1 MATTMFANF
10 TSSDR
15 RKRVYGKASRH
26 STLPPPLPDS
36 NDDAPPPPERP
47 RKHTAVPNGSL
58 NKAGSELNHGS
69 GSEIA
74 HTKTDEVDIFDVPS
88 EDEFLSRP
96 KPTKKIIPKRRI
108 PEVDLEATASSKD
121 DSLKESEKPARA
133 AQPLRTPD
141 DAKPIAV
148 KKKKKKLTTP
158 AHIPKP
164 VQASLPPSS
173 NPAVPRTIR
182 GKTPQSVQ
190 APKQTTQDHSLSYRP
205 VVKAKAP
212 SEATTVASS
221 QVKVQKTARTA
232 PALPAKKASEKAP
245 AKPVDDL
252 AVFDVPMSD
261 EEAPP
266 TVKKISRQAQSRGPK
281 EAAKKSKTTSEAPH
295 KDTAE
300 SDDSNA
306 SKKRKRQGSASS
318 TATINR
324 PIAHQKPEQSVPQR
338 SRKYQKN
345 EDGAS
350 PGYGSSNQRI
360 TGSTQKA
367 QPPAPTI
374 NKPTKTRQR
383 TVPVLASRTIIKGQS
398 SPAMLNGMIPGR
410 QSSKPSPVK
419 EVFEVAEL
427 EDETMYDIPGPL
439 TTPVRQSKASMPGS
453 ITPRQKDL
461 FGGLLSD
468 SSSSTTPMPN
478 FSNLQLTDRKPRSL
492 IGSLARSKSDVTHSA
507 KARKTRL
514 IDTLKPSEPSS
525 DGDEEGSS
533 QVGDDSEVSSNHS
546 WTARKPLQ
554 NSGEARLSSTHPD
567 NMDVD
572 NPGKV
577 DSQTSQNTSGFGVRP
592 KLTYAMARSYL
603 REDNPEDD
611 LLISMDLD
619 DDFGS
624 QSQRETR
631 SVSES
636 DAENSQAQAQQVH
649 ELRTRGRN
657 AVLHHEAEMMIEET
671 SATTSKNIR
680 RSAMIDLCTKM
691 ADEKFC
697 DQLLDSALAHQFFQ
711 NISVSCEIVFDFVAA
726 VATVFVLRT
735 NPAYSVLGQLYET
748 GSLAN
753 LIKLAGNGADIKE
766 IAKDRKTNLSKIAKE
781 SVLSFRALVQQ
792 SYIWSPA
799 VTEKVSPQLVALKA
813 IELLIIGLRK
823 AGNADMLLNQTMI
836 SQIVEIA
843 SASNNRP
850 ESNDAAPEDDATLEM
865 VLSILES
872 TSATRQIQAT
882 WSTGVLQQIAKF
894 MPRFFQPDAA
904 ASTMLAVKLCM
915 NLTNNKP
922 KACQPFSTKAFVQPL
937 MQSIVEKFRSINTDL
952 APEERTEI
960 LDSLILSLGAAI
972 NLAELSDQMRL
983 NVANEIDTLVEIFLD
998 GLKRASQAA
1007 SVEESHSGVATGY
1020 LGVLI
1025 GNLSLNDIIRTK
1037 VRTLLPNKQ
1046 LDTLVDSIKDFVHVH
1061 QHVDQK
1067 EDFDGAEGQEALQ
1080 TYTARLMLVV
1090 EKLQNTGV

>member
-26 STLPPPLPDS
+26 SALPPPLPDS
-36 NDDAPPPPERP
+36 NDDAPPSPERP
-47 RKHTAVPNGSL
+47 RKHTAASNGSL
-58 NKAGSELNHGS
+58 NKAGSELNGGS

-74 HTKTDEVDIFDVPS
+74 RAKTDGLDIFDVPS

-121 DSLKESEKPARA
+121 DSLKESKKPARA
-133 AQPLRTPD
+133 AQPLRKPD

-148 KKKKKKLTTP
+148 KKKKLTTP

-164 VQASLPPSS
+164 AQSSLPSSS

-182 GKTPQSVQ
+182 EKTPKLVQ
-190 APKQTTQDHSLSYRP
+190 APKQTTQDHKLSHRP

-212 SEATTVASS
+212 SEAATVASS

-232 PALPAKKASEKAP
+232 PALPAKKALGKAP

-281 EAAKKSKTTSEAPH
+281 EAAKKSKTTSEASH
-295 KDTAE
+295 KDTVE

-318 TATINR
+318 TATVNR
-324 PIAHQKPEQSVPQR
+324 PIVHQKPEQSVPQR

-350 PGYGSSNQRI
+350 PGHGSSNRPI
-360 TGSTQKA
+360 TSSTQKV

-383 TVPVLASRTIIKGQS
+383 TVPVLASRTITKGQS

-410 QSSKPSPVK
+410 QPSRPSPVK

-427 EDETMYDIPGPL
+427 EDETMYDIPDPL

-546 WTARKPLQ
+546 WTAGKPLQ

-572 NPGKV
+572 NQGKV

-619 DDFGS
+619 DGFGS

-843 SASNNRP
+843 SASNNRS
-850 ESNDAAPEDDATLEM
+850 ESNNAAPEDDATLEM

-952 APEERTEI
+952 ALEERTEI

-983 NVANEIDTLVEIFLD
+983 NVADETDTLVEIFLD

-1025 GNLSLNDIIRTK
+1025 GNLSLNEIIRTK
-1037 VRTLLPNKQ
+1037 VRMLLPNKQ
-1046 LDTLVDSIKDFVHVH
+1046 LDTLVDSIKDFVRVH

-1090 EKLQNTGV
+1090 EKLQNAGV

>member
-10 TSSDR
+10 TSGDR

-26 STLPPPLPDS
+26 STFPPPLPDS
-36 NDDAPPPPERP
+36 NDDAPPSPERP
-47 RKHTAVPNGSL
+47 RKHAAASNGSM
-58 NKAGSELNHGS
+58 NKAGGASNG
-69 GSEIA
+69 GPGFGNA
-74 HTKTDEVDIFDVPS
+74 RAKTDQVDIFDVPS

-96 KPTKKIIPKRRI
+96 KPTKKIMPKRRI
-108 PEVDLEATASSKD
+108 PEADSEATTSSKD
-121 DSLKESEKPARA
+121 EALKEPKKPARA
-133 AQPLRTPD
+133 VQPVRTPD
-141 DAKPIAV
+141 DAKFTAV
-148 KKKKKKLTTP
+148 KHKKLPMP
-158 AHIPKP
+158 AQIPKP
-164 VQASLPPSS
+164 VQAPLPSS
-173 NPAVPRTIR
+173 SVSDVPRMRR
-182 GKTPQSVQ
+182 GKTPQPVQ
-190 APKQTTQDHSLSYRP
+190 APKQTTQDHKLSHKP
-205 VVKAKAP
+205 VAKAKAP

-221 QVKVQKTARTA
+221 QAKAQKNTKTV
-232 PALPAKKASEKAP
+232 PALPAKKAPGKVP
-245 AKPVDDL
+245 VKPVDDL
-252 AVFDVPMSD
+252 AVFDMPMSD
-261 EEAPP
+261 EESPP
-266 TVKKISRQAQSRGPK
+266 TIKKISRQAQSRGPK
-281 EAAKKSKTTSEAPH
+281 EAVNKSRTTSEASH

-318 TATINR
+318 TATVSR
-324 PIAHQKPEQSVPQR
+324 PVVHQKREPPAPQR
-338 SRKYQKN
+338 NRKYQKN

-350 PGYGSSNQRI
+350 PGHGSSNQPVASSNR
-360 TGSTQKA
+360 KV

-374 NKPTKTRQR
+374 NKLTRTRQR
-383 TVPVLASRTIIKGQS
+383 TVPVLASRTFTKGQS
-398 SPAMLNGMIPGR
+398 SPAMLNGMISGR
-410 QSSKPSPVK
+410 QPSKPSPVK
-419 EVFEVAEL
+419 EVFEIAEL
-427 EDETMYDIPGPL
+427 EDQTMYDITDPL
-439 TTPVRQSKASMPGS
+439 TTPVRESKASMPGS

-478 FSNLQLTDRKPRSL
+478 FSNLQLTERKPRSL

-514 IDTLKPSEPSS
+514 IDTLRLSEPSS
-525 DGDEEGSS
+525 DDDEEGSS
-533 QVGDDSEVSSNHS
+533 QVGDDSEVSSNRS
-546 WTARKPLQ
+546 WSAR
-554 NSGEARLSSTHPD
+554 ESSREPGKVNTSRAPPD

-572 NPGKV
+572 NQAKG
-577 DSQTSQNTSGFGVRP
+577 DSQTSQNPSGFGVRP
-592 KLTYAMARSYL
+592 RLTYAMARSYL

-619 DDFGS
+619 DGFGS

-657 AVLHHEAEMMIEET
+657 AVLQHEAEMMIEET

-711 NISVSCEIVFDFVAA
+711 NISVSREIIFEFVAA

-735 NPAYSVLGQLYET
+735 NPAYSVLSQLYET
-748 GSLAN
+748 GSLGN
-753 LIKLAGNGADIKE
+753 LVKLAENGADIKE

-781 SVLSFRALVQQ
+781 SVFSFRTLVQQ
-792 SYIWSPA
+792 SSIWSPA
-799 VTEKVSPQLVALKA
+799 VIEKVSPQLVALKA

-823 AGNADMLLNQTMI
+823 AGNADILLNQTMI

-843 SASNNRP
+843 LTSNNQS
-850 ESNDAAPEDDATLEM
+850 ESNKAAPEDDAILGM

-872 TSATRQIQAT
+872 ISATRQIQAT
-882 WSTGVLQQIAKF
+882 WSTGVLQRIAEF
-894 MPRFFQPDAA
+894 MPRFFGPDTAS
-904 ASTMLAVKLCM
+904 STMLAVKLCM

-937 MQSIVEKFRSINTDL
+937 MQSIVEKFRSINAGL
-952 APEERTEI
+952 ALEERTEI

-972 NLAELSDQMRL
+972 NLAELSEQMRL
-983 NVANEIDTLVEIFLD
+983 NAADEIDTLVEIFLE
-998 GLKRASQAA
+998 GLKRASRAT
-1007 SVEESHSGVATGY
+1007 SVEESYSGVAIGY

-1025 GNLSLNDIIRTK
+1025 GNLSLNNTIRAK
-1037 VRTLLPNKQ
+1037 VQTLLPNKQ
-1046 LDTLVDSIKDFVHVH
+1046 LDTLVDSIKDFVRVH

-1080 TYTARLMLVV
+1080 TYTARIMLVV
-1090 EKLQNTGV
+1090 EKLQNVSV

>member
-1 MATTMFANF
+1 MFANF